1 MIRRM
6 AFVSGYLLAHLG
18 RLTPPDGLRQ
28 RICWIFLLSVQWINV
43 HALILLLLGL
53 PADPIQRFIGAAG
66 QIWLGWSYVRA
77 YRTGR
82 YPRPHFV
89 LEAAVVAYITHA
101 IGNVNVTF
109 GLFIVP
115 LFLRGQYAS
124 GREMLGATVSL
135 LIARVG
141 VTNIWP
147 SLLGDAPLKAPGEIS
162 ASIVAIVMVG
172 LMMYVV
178 GMATRR
184 HERAA
189 ERERSLARA
198 GAALVAA
205 DEPADVLAT
214 AFRATR
220 DILVDTDITRLTILL
235 REDDVTRVA
244 GSDGV
249 DADLANGKEFRM
261 QDIPMR
267 FVARGQRR
275 QFVIDANAQSE
286 IAAFQGFAPHVGVVS
301 LIPMVVKQQPVGML
315 MVESPVALPSESTDA
330 ILTLASEVALAL
342 DSARLTEDLRRLA
355 FFDPLTRLANR
366 AQFFERTRQAID
378 RRADHAGSLAVLYLD
393 LDNFKVVNDS
403 LGHAAGDEL
412 LVVVAER
419 LRQSVRPTDT
429 VARLGGDEFTVL
441 LEDVADL
448 AEARH
453 VAERI
458 AQQLKAP
465 IALQSRHVT
474 ISGSIGIALCG
485 SDESTEPGELLKA
498 ADVALYAAKHRGKS
512 QAVVWNPAMS
522 SSALDRLDLEAD
534 LRRALERRELEV
546 HYQPLV
552 RLDDGRIAELEALVR
567 WRHPQRGLVS
577 PGEFIGIAEET
588 GLIVSIGEWVLATAC
603 AQARAWQAAYPT
615 QLPLIMSVNVS
626 ARQLEHPTLVAD
638 VQRVLEETGLDPQ
651 TLRLE
656 ITESIAVADTPANQT
671 TLWGLRDL
679 GVRLAIDDFGT
690 GNSALNYLR
699 RFPFDTLKIDRSFVE
714 DIGADARTTAM
725 VRGMIAFAKSLGLNV
740 TGEGIETPEQSAHLR
755 AMGCDW
761 GQGYLYARPVAA
773 DRIDALLADAGGAS
787 KAA

>member
-1 MIRRM
+1 MT
-6 AFVSGYLLAHLG
+6 FVSGYLRARLG
-18 RLTPPDGLRQ
+18 RFSPPDGLRQ
-28 RICWIFLLSVQWINV
+28 RMCWIFLLNVLWVNV
-43 HALILLLLGL
+43 HALTLLLFGL
-53 PADPIQRFIGAAG
+53 PSDPVQRLVGAAG
-66 QIWLGWSYVRA
+66 QIWLVWSYVRA

-82 YPRPHFV
+82 YPRFHFV
-89 LEAAVVAYITHA
+89 LEAVVVAYITHA
-101 IGNVNVTF
+101 IGNVNMTF

-115 LFLRGQYAS
+115 LFLRGQYA
-124 GREMLGATVSL
+124 GGLEMLGATASF
-135 LIARVG
+135 LIARVA

-147 SLLGDAPLKAPGEIS
+147 SLLGEAPLKAPEELGS
-162 ASIVAIVMVG
+162 SVVAIVMVG

-178 GMATRR
+178 GVATRR

-205 DEPADVLAT
+205 NEPAEVLTT
-214 AFRATR
+214 ALRAARELLADTEVTR
-220 DILVDTDITRLTILL
+220 ITILL
-235 REDDVTRVA
+235 REGDLNTVA
-244 GSDGV
+244 GSEGI
-249 DADLANGKEFRM
+249 DAELATGKAFRM
-261 QDIPMR
+261 DQIPPR
-267 FVARGQRR
+267 YNARGQKR
-275 QFVIDANAQSE
+275 QFVIEASEQSA
-286 IAAFQGFAPHVGVVS
+286 IAAFQGFPPHVGVVS
-301 LIPMVVKQQPVGML
+301 LTPLIVKQQPVGML
-315 MVESPVALPSESTDA
+315 MVESPAPLPAESADAVA
-330 ILTLASEVALAL
+330 TLASEVALAL
-342 DSARLTEDLRRLA
+342 DSARLTEDLRQLA

-366 AQFFERTRQAID
+366 AQFVERTRQAIERRDD
-378 RRADHAGSLAVLYLD
+378 RAGSGLLAVLYLD

-448 AEARH
+448 AEATQ

-458 AQQLKAP
+458 AEHLKAP
-465 IALQSRHVT
+465 IALQARQVT
-474 ISGSIGIALCG
+474 VSGSIGIALCG
-485 SDESTEPGELLKA
+485 TDESAEPGELLKA
-498 ADVALYAAKHRGKS
+498 ADVALYAAKHRGKA
-512 QAVVWNPAMS
+512 QAVVWDPAMS
-522 SSALDRLDLEAD
+522 ASALDRLELEAD

-552 RLDDGRIAELEALVR
+552 RLEDGRIAELEALVR
-567 WRHPQRGLVS
+567 WRHPERGLVG

-588 GLIVSIGEWVLATAC
+588 GLIVGIGEWVLATAC
-603 AQARAWQAAYPT
+603 AQARAWQDAYPT
-615 QLPLIMSVNVS
+615 QPPLIISVNVS
-626 ARQLEHPTLVAD
+626 ARQLQHPTLVAD
-638 VQRVLEETGLDPQ
+638 VQRVLAETCLDPQ

-656 ITESIAVADTPANQT
+656 ITESIAVADTPANRA
-671 TLWGLRDL
+671 TLWALREL

-699 RFPFDTLKIDRSFVE
+699 HFPFDTLKIDRSFVE

-725 VRGMIAFAKSLGLNV
+725 VRGIIAFAKSLGLNV
-740 TGEGIETPEQSAHLR
+740 TGEGVETPEQSAHLR

-761 GQGYLYARPVAA
+761 GQGYLYDARPVAA
-773 DRIDALLADAGGAS
+773 DRIDDLLAGRGDER